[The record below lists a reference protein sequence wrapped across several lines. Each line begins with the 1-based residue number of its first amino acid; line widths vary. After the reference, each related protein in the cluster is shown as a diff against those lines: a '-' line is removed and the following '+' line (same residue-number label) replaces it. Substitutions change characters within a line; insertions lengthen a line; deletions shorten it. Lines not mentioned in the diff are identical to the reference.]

1 MADVNLNSGKRS
13 LRVDLTPMVDL
24 GFILISFFLFT
35 TTLTGPKAMHLN
47 MPDKGESSET
57 ETASTIT
64 VYPDTRSVQY
74 EEGKPGTNP
83 MRELYLD
90 KTPSL
95 REAILDK
102 QRRLGPRRDSLT
114 VIIRPKP
121 GADYH
126 ELIGVL
132 DEMTINGVKKYM
144 IADQQPE

>member
-102 QRRLGPRRDSLT
+102 QRRLGSRRDSLT

>member
-90 KTPSL
+90 KPPSL

-102 QRRLGPRRDSLT
+102 QRRLGSRRDSLT

>member
-1 MADVNLNSGKRS
+1 
-13 LRVDLTPMVDL
+13 MVDL

-35 TTLTGPKAMHLN
+35 TTLTGPRAMHLN
-47 MPDKGESSET
+47 MPDKPTDDPSQA

-102 QRRLGPRRDSLT
+102 QRRLGSRRDSLT